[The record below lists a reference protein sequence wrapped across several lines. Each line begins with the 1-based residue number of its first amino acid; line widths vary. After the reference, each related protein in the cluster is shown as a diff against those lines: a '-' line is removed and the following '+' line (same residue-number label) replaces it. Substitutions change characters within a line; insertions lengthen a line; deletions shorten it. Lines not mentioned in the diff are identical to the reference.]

1 MASSAPSCSTLALTT
16 TYMQTG
22 SRASMDHTRELLLL
36 VMDLNI
42 DRITP
47 SLSSGVK
54 VVLMS
59 CRVVM
64 AEVKCL
70 SLSLYCWTVSG
81 RNSRESTS

>member
-1 MASSAPSCSTLALTT
+1 MD
-16 TYMQTG
+16 QTK
-22 SRASMDHTRELLLL
+22 ELLLL

-42 DRITP
+42 ERMTP

-59 CRVVM
+59 WSVVM

-70 SLSLYCWTVSG
+70 SLSRYCWTVSG
-81 RNSRESTS
+81 RNSRESTSERKHDY